1 MGSLFSFSPFVC
13 LSLCLTFLPPPL
25 NINWPFTNFLCN
37 FVLSRDQGKISILY
51 LSLFMLRIYTKVC
64 RYDGDFCGF
73 TFLLIYVGFDIL
85 ILIIKYQ
92 KFRVLHA
99 PPSNFFGGQEGL
111 SVPHSHSPSGPSK
124 GPLSPTSLGLKISL
138 PKKLLV

>member
-1 MGSLFSFSPFVC
+1 MGSLFSFSLVVC
-13 LSLCLTFLPPPL
+13 LSVCLTFLPPLPIWIGQSL
-25 NINWPFTNFLCN
+25 TFLVILCYVETKRQ
-37 FVLSRDQGKISILY
+37 FWLY
-51 LSLFMLRIYTKVC
+51 LLLIVLRIYAKVC
-64 RYDGDFCGF
+64 RYGDFCGF

-138 PKKLLV
+138 PWYIRKF